1 MTLDE
6 FIKPLGELLA
16 KAKDLDQGE
25 VLAELELQCM
35 ALRDEISQAER

>member
-6 FIKPLGELLA
+6 FIEALGELLT

-25 VLAELELQCM
+25 VLAELEMQCM
-35 ALRDEISQAER
+35 SLREEISRSER